1 MCWCARR
8 WKLSHFHDGL
18 APQSC
23 FFFSYTYIPQVS
35 FSSTS
40 FHSAATMG
48 SWDFVPL
55 LLATAS
61 SALLLIQMDTRVAA
75 LVVKPLLRARPISPV
90 EPLVMMPL
98 VHFLRAS
105 PPVEKKGVKPVF
117 AERMRS
123 SQPARVNLLHAMI
136 RCRGSMNW
144 TIGR

>member
-98 VHFLRAS
+98 AHFLRAS
-105 PPVEKKGVKPVF
+105 PPVEKK
-117 AERMRS
+117 
-123 SQPARVNLLHAMI
+123 
-136 RCRGSMNW
+136 RGK
-144 TIGR
+144 TGFC